1 MQKFKIESDY
11 TMTGDQPK
19 AVETLARGIFDG
31 EKHQTLMGV
40 TGSGKTFT
48 MRNKENAKDYRYFP
62 EPDIVPLYVDE
73 DWKARVRE
81 TIPELPDE
89 LPVQPPDRPI

>member
-1 MQKFKIESDY
+1 MRVKEGSD
-11 TMTGDQPK
+11 
-19 AVETLARGIFDG
+19 
-31 EKHQTLMGV
+31 
-40 TGSGKTFT
+40 
-48 MRNKENAKDYRYFP
+48 DYRYFP

-89 LPVQPPDRPI
+89 RKAKYVNDLGLPI

>member
-1 MQKFKIESDY
+1 MRVKEGSD
-11 TMTGDQPK
+11 
-19 AVETLARGIFDG
+19 
-31 EKHQTLMGV
+31 
-40 TGSGKTFT
+40 
-48 MRNKENAKDYRYFP
+48 DYRYFP

-89 LPVQPPDRPI
+89 RKAKYVNDLDYQNMMRMY